1 MSALKS
7 TLRLEGYFIKPFF
20 KSILILL
27 VFPLAFAFG
36 NQSVSVG
43 ITVTM
48 GIAMLFAS
56 YNFVQEEKGNVAQ
69 IFGVL
74 PIDEKTRVKGRYLFV
89 VLAGLITL
97 VFAVILSSLVGVWGG
112 FFAAEEVVL
121 GSLLGMLVFSLF
133 VSIQLPMF
141 YKYGY
146 SKARFFTFIPYIL
159 VVVLAPTATMIAKDM
174 DTQALNNWM
183 QTLMQNPALFAVL
196 GAAAA
201 LVISLLLFFISYRLS
216 VGILKR
222 KMKN

>member
-1 MSALKS
+1 MSQLKS
-7 TLRLEGYFIKPFF
+7 TLRLEGYFLKPFL

-56 YNFVQEEKGNVAQ
+56 YNFVQEEKGNVSQ

-74 PIDEKTRVKGRYLFV
+74 PIDERTRVKGRYLFV

-97 VFAVILSSLVGVWGG
+97 VFAVVLSSLVGIWGG
-112 FFAAEEVVL
+112 FFLAEEVVI
-121 GSLLGMLVFSLF
+121 GSLLGVLVFSLF

-159 VVVLAPTATMIAKDM
+159 VVVLAPTITMMTKGLD
-174 DTQALNNWM
+174 M
-183 QTLMQNPALFAVL
+183 QT
-196 GAAAA
+196 
-201 LVISLLLFFISYRLS
+201 
-216 VGILKR
+216 VGSWVQR
-222 KMKN
+222 